1 MIYLLNN
8 FIRGCFC
15 QPNCKQIP
23 RNKPVYKLKTHVTVE
38 VYVRRFISKGE
49 GLQSKC
55 TVANL
60 EIFLTGFLAAELVDE
75 CIGNLVLRVRTE
87 RFFRKIK

>member
-1 MIYLLNN
+1 M
-8 FIRGCFC
+8 
-15 QPNCKQIP
+15 
-23 RNKPVYKLKTHVTVE
+23 E

-87 RFFRKIK
+87 RFFRKIKERHVKNSHKDSNVNLESLKFPVL